1 MMDHPRRQNIRF
13 FATEP
18 IYDELTAK
26 HSLSEAQQRKAEGI
40 ELRPRR
46 DHRTLRDEDSET
58 SDTSDEEDEPMLTPV
73 RRMSGRS
80 KKGTLSVLRPK
91 SGKYSGKGKSVNGG
105 GKGKTILST
114 SVSDSDSASD
124 EEDVLAI
131 DIPTHAFSSGPS
143 KRKLNTSDETTKEG
157 KRKRTLSSTTPSS
170 PLTSADEITQ
180 PGTGDPLPPLLY
192 RPSNKEP
199 TSKST
204 KPLLPTLVSTFLP
217 TYESNGPRDSWI
229 CSFDGCAQRI
239 YGCSGEIGQQLIVEH
254 LEDHTKGREKAVGI
268 LWREQDKLHLPVK

>member
-1 MMDHPRRQNIRF
+1 MDHPRRQNIRF

-18 IYDELTAK
+18 IYGQLTAK
-26 HSLSEAQQRKAEGI
+26 HSLSEAEQRRAERV

-46 DHRTLRDEDSET
+46 DHRTLKDEDSE
-58 SDTSDEEDEPMLTPV
+58 SSNTSDEEDEPMSTPV

-91 SGKYSGKGKSVNGG
+91 SGKYSGKGKSVNRG
-105 GKGKTILST
+105 GKGKTTPLT

-124 EEDVLAI
+124 EEDILAI
-131 DIPTHAFSSGPS
+131 DTPTHAFSSEPS
-143 KRKLNTSDETTKEG
+143 KRKFNTSDETTKEG
-157 KRKRTLSSTTPSS
+157 KRKRTFSSTTPSS

-180 PGTGDPLPPLLY
+180 LGTCDPQLPLLY
-192 RPSNKEP
+192 HPSNKQS

-204 KPLLPTLVSTFLP
+204 KTLLPALVSTFLP

-239 YGCSGEIGQQLIVEH
+239 YGCSGEIGQQLITEH